1 MLQASPQSGGVMD
14 QQHKGI
20 SNRQSAEEEARDR
33 KEHPPVDTGS
43 PPPTDA
49 GGDEGEAPL
58 ELVPD
63 RQTSHKAGS
72 RSIAQK
78 TDEVKYPDR
87 SMPPTRKVAGA
98 FGKEPKP

>member
-49 GGDEGEAPL
+49 GDRRGEVSGSVDAANPEGGRRIRQGAQALRRRRQAFGEML
-58 ELVPD
+58 ELGLNTV
-63 RQTSHKAGS
+63 RG
-72 RSIAQK
+72 
-78 TDEVKYPDR
+78 
-87 SMPPTRKVAGA
+87 
-98 FGKEPKP
+98 